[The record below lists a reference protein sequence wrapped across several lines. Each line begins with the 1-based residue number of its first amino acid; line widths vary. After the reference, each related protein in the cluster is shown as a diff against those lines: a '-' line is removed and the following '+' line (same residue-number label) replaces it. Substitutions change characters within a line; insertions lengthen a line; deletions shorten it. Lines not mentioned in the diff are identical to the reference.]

1 MESLRWQLF
10 DSYGTR
16 ARIIRAERIHT
27 GGVFGIGATTS
38 YEVTVE
44 VDGETDAKTGSP
56 TRRAASRNRAARGR
70 DALRSGLANL
80 LADADDGDRAI
91 ASTPVVV
98 STQKPDFDLVL
109 ERVSGGM
116 GGPPAAPAIPVGPV
130 APAESVIV
138 ALGAGGVGAEP
149 AREPEELAG
158 IPAPSSRAG
167 DLVVLVGLRDHPLRT
182 AWTMA
187 QSFAG
192 GAVIRTAGDHR
203 QEGVDHFI
211 IDGNEVKKV
220 QALAAIEGKPLLV
233 AFSIGERRSSNA
245 AILSSVRADQLW
257 LVVDAA
263 HKPADTQAWVRQA
276 SWFSVPLALAVL
288 GSTQTATPET
298 VNELGYPV
306 GWVDG
311 YQSTSPLL

>member
-10 DSYGTR
+10 ESYGAR
-16 ARIIRAERIHT
+16 ARIIRAERIQT
-27 GGVFGIGATTS
+27 GGLFGIGATTS
-38 YEVTVE
+38 YEVTVQ
-44 VDGETDAKTGSP
+44 VDGGKSPKAGPP
-56 TRRAASRNRAARGR
+56 TRRGTARNRASRGR
-70 DALRSGLANL
+70 ETLRSGLAHL

-91 ASTPVVV
+91 ASTPTLV

-109 ERVSGGM
+109 ERVSESM
-116 GGPPAAPAIPVGPV
+116 GTAPV
-130 APAESVIV
+130 A
-138 ALGAGGVGAEP
+138 GATSATAMEP
-149 AREPEELAG
+149 APVVEPGGLAVEPGG
-158 IPAPSSRAG
+158 IVGVPAPSGRAG
-167 DLVVLVGLRDHPLRT
+167 DLVVLVGVRDHPLRT

-187 QSFAG
+187 QSLPD

-203 QEGVDHFI
+203 QEGVDHLI
-211 IDGNEVKKV
+211 IDGNEITKV

-233 AFSIGERRSSNA
+233 AFSVGQRRSSNA

-257 LVVDAA
+257 LVVDAT

-276 SWFSVPLALAVL
+276 SWFSVPTAVAVL
-288 GSTQTATPET
+288 GSTETATPET

-311 YQSTSPLL
+311 YPATAPLL